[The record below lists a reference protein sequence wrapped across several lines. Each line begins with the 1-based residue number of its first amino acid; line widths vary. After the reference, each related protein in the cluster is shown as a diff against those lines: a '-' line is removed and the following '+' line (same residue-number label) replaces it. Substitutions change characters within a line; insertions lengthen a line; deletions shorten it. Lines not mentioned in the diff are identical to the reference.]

1 MTDEEKLTM
10 LKSMTEE
17 TDNDV
22 LSTYLTLAK
31 GVVLSR
37 AYPYTEED
45 KVPAKYDTVHVEI
58 AAYMLNKRGAEGET
72 AHSENGVS
80 RSYEDG
86 DIPPAAANPSYGGG
100 DSMKLMKRN
109 LKPVHYCL
117 YKGREPLLD
126 DDGNETGEYQVGYES
141 PVELQ
146 CSVSP
151 ATGYAQ
157 VNMFG
162 NLESYDKVLITDD
175 TNCPIDENTLLF
187 VDKEPEFGNDGNPLC
202 DYRVRRVAK
211 SLNSISYAISK
222 VTVS

>member
-45 KVPAKYDTVHVEI
+45 TVPAKYDTVHVEI

-72 AHSENGVS
+72 AH
-80 RSYEDG
+80 
-86 DIPPAAANPSYGGG
+86 
-100 DSMKLMKRN
+100 N

>member
-45 KVPAKYDTVHVEI
+45 KVPPKYDTVHVEI

-86 DIPPAAANPSYGGG
+86 DIPP
-100 DSMKLMKRN
+100 
-109 LKPVHYCL
+109 
-117 YKGREPLLD
+117 
-126 DDGNETGEYQVGYES
+126 
-141 PVELQ
+141 
-146 CSVSP
+146 
-151 ATGYAQ
+151 
-157 VNMFG
+157 
-162 NLESYDKVLITDD
+162 
-175 TNCPIDENTLLF
+175 TLL
-187 VDKEPEFGNDGNPLC
+187 
-202 DYRVRRVAK
+202 RRILPMAGVI
-211 SLNSISYAISK
+211 L
-222 VTVS
+222 

>member
-45 KVPAKYDTVHVEI
+45 TVPVKYDTVHVEI
-58 AAYMLNKRGAEGET
+58 TAYMLNKRGAEGET

-86 DIPPAAANPSYGGG
+86 DIPP
-100 DSMKLMKRN
+100 
-109 LKPVHYCL
+109 
-117 YKGREPLLD
+117 
-126 DDGNETGEYQVGYES
+126 
-141 PVELQ
+141 
-146 CSVSP
+146 
-151 ATGYAQ
+151 
-157 VNMFG
+157 
-162 NLESYDKVLITDD
+162 
-175 TNCPIDENTLLF
+175 TLL
-187 VDKEPEFGNDGNPLC
+187 
-202 DYRVRRVAK
+202 RRILPMAGVI
-211 SLNSISYAISK
+211 L
-222 VTVS
+222 

>member
-45 KVPAKYDTVHVEI
+45 TVPAKYDTVQVEI

-86 DIPPAAANPSYGGG
+86 DIPP
-100 DSMKLMKRN
+100 
-109 LKPVHYCL
+109 
-117 YKGREPLLD
+117 
-126 DDGNETGEYQVGYES
+126 
-141 PVELQ
+141 
-146 CSVSP
+146 
-151 ATGYAQ
+151 
-157 VNMFG
+157 
-162 NLESYDKVLITDD
+162 
-175 TNCPIDENTLLF
+175 TLL
-187 VDKEPEFGNDGNPLC
+187 
-202 DYRVRRVAK
+202 RRILPMAGVI
-211 SLNSISYAISK
+211 L
-222 VTVS
+222 

>member
-45 KVPAKYDTVHVEI
+45 KVPALYDTVHVEI

-86 DIPPAAANPSYGGG
+86 DIPP
-100 DSMKLMKRN
+100 
-109 LKPVHYCL
+109 
-117 YKGREPLLD
+117 
-126 DDGNETGEYQVGYES
+126 
-141 PVELQ
+141 
-146 CSVSP
+146 
-151 ATGYAQ
+151 
-157 VNMFG
+157 
-162 NLESYDKVLITDD
+162 
-175 TNCPIDENTLLF
+175 TLL
-187 VDKEPEFGNDGNPLC
+187 
-202 DYRVRRVAK
+202 RRILPMAGVI
-211 SLNSISYAISK
+211 L
-222 VTVS
+222 

>member
-37 AYPYTEED
+37 AYPYTEEED

-86 DIPPAAANPSYGGG
+86 DIPP
-100 DSMKLMKRN
+100 
-109 LKPVHYCL
+109 
-117 YKGREPLLD
+117 
-126 DDGNETGEYQVGYES
+126 
-141 PVELQ
+141 
-146 CSVSP
+146 
-151 ATGYAQ
+151 
-157 VNMFG
+157 
-162 NLESYDKVLITDD
+162 
-175 TNCPIDENTLLF
+175 TLL
-187 VDKEPEFGNDGNPLC
+187 
-202 DYRVRRVAK
+202 RRILPMAGVI
-211 SLNSISYAISK
+211 L
-222 VTVS
+222 

>member
-37 AYPYTEED
+37 AYPYSEED
-45 KVPAKYDTVHVEI
+45 TVPAKYDTVHVEI

-86 DIPPAAANPSYGGG
+86 DIPP
-100 DSMKLMKRN
+100 
-109 LKPVHYCL
+109 
-117 YKGREPLLD
+117 
-126 DDGNETGEYQVGYES
+126 
-141 PVELQ
+141 
-146 CSVSP
+146 
-151 ATGYAQ
+151 
-157 VNMFG
+157 
-162 NLESYDKVLITDD
+162 
-175 TNCPIDENTLLF
+175 TLL
-187 VDKEPEFGNDGNPLC
+187 
-202 DYRVRRVAK
+202 RRILPMSGVI
-211 SLNSISYAISK
+211 L
-222 VTVS
+222 

>member
-17 TDNDV
+17 TDDNV

-45 KVPAKYDTVHVEI
+45 TVPTKYDTVHVEI

-86 DIPPAAANPSYGGG
+86 DIPP
-100 DSMKLMKRN
+100 
-109 LKPVHYCL
+109 
-117 YKGREPLLD
+117 
-126 DDGNETGEYQVGYES
+126 
-141 PVELQ
+141 
-146 CSVSP
+146 
-151 ATGYAQ
+151 
-157 VNMFG
+157 
-162 NLESYDKVLITDD
+162 
-175 TNCPIDENTLLF
+175 TLL
-187 VDKEPEFGNDGNPLC
+187 
-202 DYRVRRVAK
+202 RRILPMAGVI
-211 SLNSISYAISK
+211 L
-222 VTVS
+222 